1 MTDEACTK
9 LLMRYSFASCFAL
22 ETQSCIVEPW
32 RVDSEEQSRNPAA
45 FPGLGLYLE
54 EYFLQS
60 PHCQGQY
67 LRSTQRRCLAGS
79 SNSLEGLEASS
90 YIGGRIG
97 LFSIVP
103 VDYFLNFL

>member
-1 MTDEACTK
+1 MTDEAWTK

-54 EYFLQS
+54 EYFLQRVLIARGS
-60 PHCQGQY
+60 TYGALRGGVLQG
-67 LRSTQRRCLAGS
+67 LPT
-79 SNSLEGLEASS
+79 
-90 YIGGRIG
+90 
-97 LFSIVP
+97 P
-103 VDYFLNFL
+103 